1 MPALGFH
8 ALGTIPCL
16 VLQNAADARHARLT
30 APCPPAQPLAPWRLR
45 RAMNY
50 MSERIDERPML
61 SELANFVE
69 LSPDHFSRCFT
80 ARSEERR
87 VGKECV
93 STCRSRLSPYPQ
105 NKQYYPNSNSHRY
118 PHLAH

>member
-69 LSPDHFSRCFT
+69 LSPDHFSRCFPASTGLTPHPWKPTLRNREAKRQPRPTKAPTTTHT
-80 ARSEERR
+80 A
-87 VGKECV
+87 
-93 STCRSRLSPYPQ
+93 
-105 NKQYYPNSNSHRY
+105 NH
-118 PHLAH
+118 H